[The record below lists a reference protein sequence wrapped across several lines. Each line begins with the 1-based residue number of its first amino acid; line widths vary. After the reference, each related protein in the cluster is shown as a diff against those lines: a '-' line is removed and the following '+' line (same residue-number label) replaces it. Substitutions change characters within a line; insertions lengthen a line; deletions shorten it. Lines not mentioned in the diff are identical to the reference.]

1 MHIEFL
7 FDVFEEFEFSDSIIW
22 KGKKLSYRSLIDNI
36 EKYQLL
42 IDKHQIKEGSVV
54 ALEGDFSPNSIA
66 LLLALIEKT
75 CIIVP
80 LTNTSKKNENKLFS
94 IAQVEFVFRI
104 NENDVITTETVSN
117 KTDNYYYKVIRERKH
132 PGLVLFTSGT
142 SGDPKAAVHDFFAL
156 LEKFKTR
163 YSLNLPLGFFT
174 WHDKIEDQHA
184 EHTKVEMTALYNEHN
199 LNKDLFI
206 KAGNEMLDGVEAFW
220 IGLDQERITREHYEH

>member
-7 FDVFEEFEFSDSIIW
+7 FDVFKEFEFSDSIIW
-22 KGKKLSYRSLIDNI
+22 KGKKLSYRSLINNI

-104 NENDVITTETVSN
+104 NENDVITTETISN
-117 KTDNYYYKVIRERKH
+117 KTDNYYY
-132 PGLVLFTSGT
+132 
-142 SGDPKAAVHDFFAL
+142 
-156 LEKFKTR
+156 
-163 YSLNLPLGFFT
+163 
-174 WHDKIEDQHA
+174 
-184 EHTKVEMTALYNEHN
+184 
-199 LNKDLFI
+199 
-206 KAGNEMLDGVEAFW
+206 
-220 IGLDQERITREHYEH
+220 

>member
-7 FDVFEEFEFSDSIIW
+7 FDVFKEFEFSDSIIW

-42 IDKHQIKEGSVV
+42 IDKHKIKEGSVV

-80 LTNTSKKNENKLFS
+80 LTNTSKNNENKLFS

-117 KTDNYYYKVIRERKH
+117 KTDNYYYKVMSNEFKHSRKSKMELWLDDHNHEMELIRTM
-132 PGLVLFTSGT
+132 V
-142 SGDPKAAVHDFFAL
+142 A
-156 LEKFKTR
+156 
-163 YSLNLPLGFFT
+163 
-174 WHDKIEDQHA
+174 
-184 EHTKVEMTALYNEHN
+184 
-199 LNKDLFI
+199 LFI
-206 KAGNEMLDGVEAFW
+206 LALQIIILYKIYSG
-220 IGLDQERITREHYEH
+220 